1 MSFRKSF
8 ILNDMGNETGLCPF
22 FKGNTPPVTCG
33 TSCPLLRQ
41 HVTGSKIGPNC
52 FARRA
57 AARAGER
64 KQGKTLPAACSK
76 DKSYPAGC
84 SKKVQVL

>member
-41 HVTGSKIGPNC
+41 HVTGRKIGPYC

-64 KQGKTLPAACSK
+64 KQGITLPAACSK
-76 DKSYPAGC
+76 DEGYLAAYLR
-84 SKKVQVL
+84 KVQVL